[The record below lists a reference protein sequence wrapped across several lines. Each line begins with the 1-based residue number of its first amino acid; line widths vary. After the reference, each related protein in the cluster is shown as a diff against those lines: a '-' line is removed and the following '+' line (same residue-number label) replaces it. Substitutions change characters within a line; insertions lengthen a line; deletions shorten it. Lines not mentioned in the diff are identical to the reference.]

1 MKEYNNNVSIARILW
16 KWKYHFAII
25 TGLAVIL
32 AIVFSSPLF
41 ITPKYKS
48 VAVVY
53 PANITSYSDE
63 SETEQMLQIM
73 QSKDIKDSV
82 IKMFDLAE
90 HYELDSNYK
99 YFYTVLYYE
108 YGQNVNINK
117 TPYESVEI
125 VVMDKDPQMACDIV
139 NAILYFYD
147 FKVRELHNAKYIEVI
162 NMYESIL
169 DKKRQGIDSLQMR
182 LSSLSKEYGLI
193 DYDAQALEV
202 TRGYLRTIMGASKEN
217 INQRE
222 VDRLLNSLQEKGGEL
237 IDLVESIRHEARTY
251 ADLKV
256 DYENAVR
263 FYTDELS
270 YSNIITPPYPSDKK
284 AYPVRWLIVVFTAIA
299 VFFLTAI
306 IVVIYDKYRY
316 QIQAELNAL
325 KNDTPSKS

>member
-16 KWKYHFAII
+16 KWKYHLTIITAIAII
-25 TGLAVIL
+25 LAVI
-32 AIVFSSPLF
+32 FSSPFF

-82 IKMFDLAE
+82 IKKFDLAQ
-90 HYELDSNYK
+90 HYDLDSSYK

-108 YGQNVNINK
+108 YGQNVSINK

-125 VVMDKDPQMACDIV
+125 VVMDEDPQMACDIV
-139 NAILYFYD
+139 NAVLNFYD
-147 FKVRELHNAKYIEVI
+147 KKVRNLHNDKYLEVI
-162 NMYESIL
+162 KMYEYIL
-169 DKKRQGIDSLQMR
+169 AQKRNGIDSLQKE
-182 LSSLSKEYGLI
+182 LSHLSKKYGLI

-202 TRGYLRTIMGASKEN
+202 TRGNLKTIMGASKGN
-217 INQRE
+217 INQSE
-222 VDRLLNSLQEKGGEL
+222 VNRLLENMQEKGGKL

-256 DYENAVR
+256 EYENYVR

-270 YSNIITPPYPSDKK
+270 YSNIITPPFPSDKK
-284 AYPVRWLIVVFTAIA
+284 AYPVRWLIVVFTALA

-316 QIQAELNAL
+316 QIQEELKAI
-325 KNDTPSKS
+325 KREDK